1 MQLLKKRSF
10 GDYFSDTFEF
20 FRINFKSLLLNF
32 FKLQG
37 VLLILILIAGYLYIL
52 DMSGQMSSLMAIST
66 NPNYTPGEALPS
78 MIPGFA
84 SFFTTSYIF
93 MIILV
98 SISTII
104 TYNYIPIYMEIYR
117 QKEGEITFRDILD
130 KYKENAKH
138 ILTLSLILF
147 LLAIPI
153 YISVVVVT
161 LISLITL
168 IGWIFVLGFVFSY
181 FSQIWFNVNYY
192 QSGGFNNLGKT
203 FELFKDNFFK
213 MTGATVLLGFMFLLI
228 YYISIIGISLFFSD
242 PTSIES
248 LQTDP
253 SALYAGQMLIASLI
267 IQIIGITVGP
277 IIMILVHTQQGMMF
291 YSRIDEINKISEH
304 EDINSIGQSDMNTLI
319 QD

>member
-1 MQLLKKRSF
+1 MQLLKQRSF

-20 FRINFKSLLLNF
+20 FRINFKNLLLNF

-37 VLLILILIAGYLYIL
+37 VLLILILITGYFYML
-52 DMSGQMSSLMAIST
+52 DMSGQMMSIMEMGA
-66 NPNYTPGEALPS
+66 NPSYTPGDALPS
-78 MIPGFA
+78 MHSGLS
-84 SFFTTSYIF
+84 SFFTTTYIL
-93 MIILV
+93 MLILV
-98 SISTII
+98 SISAII

-117 QKEGEITFRDILD
+117 QKEGEVTFREILE

-168 IGWIFVLGFVFSY
+168 IGWIFVFGFVFSY

-192 QSGGFNNLGKT
+192 QSGGFNNFGKT

-228 YYISIIGISLFFSD
+228 YYIFLIGVSLFFSG
-242 PTSIES
+242 PASIES

-253 SALYAGQMLIASLI
+253 SAFYTGKMLITSII

-277 IIMILVHTQQGMMF
+277 IIMLLVHTQQGMMF

-304 EDINSIGQSDMNTLI
+304 EDINSIGRSDINTLI